1 MKKRVLFSMALMLIA
16 GMTYAQEKNVKE
28 AKSIANGASPKTA
41 DFEKAESLMNEALV
55 NPETKDNPETWNI
68 AGLVQKRWNEEE
80 RKKPILKQAFDTL
93 KFYNTS
99 LDMCKYYLKCDELAQ
114 IPNEKGKIKNKYRKP
129 NTEAIKAELGG
140 NGGLYGGGVYAYND
154 RKDPQLALKFFGGYI
169 DISTDPMLESL
180 NLVQTD
186 TILPLM
192 AYYAS
197 LAAMQVKD
205 YKAVLKYAPY
215 AQKDKENAQDAT
227 IYISTAL
234 KELGDTAQWI
244 NSLKEGMKKY
254 PSNTFFSGSLI
265 DYYINKNKSEE
276 AMRFTDELLANDP
289 QNTFYLYV
297 KGLLYRNEYSN
308 FKNENNADAAEEALN
323 NAAKYYKQTVD
334 LDPDNKQIP
343 DNAVV
348 YSELGLVY
356 SLQAQD
362 FSEKATSDINNP
374 KYATDQATMKNFYE
388 EAKNAY
394 EKARELSPDNKDL
407 WLNGLH
413 RVYYN
418 LNMGEQFEEMD
429 KMLTGGAN

>member
-28 AKSIANGASPKTA
+28 AKSIASGTSPKTA

-55 NPETKDNPETWNI
+55 NPETKDDAETWNI
-68 AGLVQKRWNEEE
+68 AGFVQKRWNEEE
-80 RKKPILKQAFDTL
+80 RKKPILKQEFDTL
-93 KFYNTS
+93 KFYNTA
-99 LDMCKYYLKCDELAQ
+99 LDMCKYFLKCDELAQ
-114 IPNEKGKIKNKYRKP
+114 IPNEKGKIKNKYRKA
-129 NTEAIKAELGG
+129 NTESIKAELGG

-169 DISTDPMLESL
+169 DVATDPMLESS

-186 TILPLM
+186 SILPLM

-234 KELGDTAQWI
+234 KEMGDTAQWI
-244 NSLKEGMKKY
+244 NSLKEGMKMY

-276 AMRFTDELLANDP
+276 AMKFTDELLANDP

-308 FKNENNADAAEEALN
+308 FKNENNAEAAEEALK
-323 NAAKYYKQTVD
+323 NAATYYTQTVD

-362 FSEKATSDINNP
+362 FSEKAASDINDP
-374 KYATDQATMKNFYE
+374 KYAADQAEMKKFYE
-388 EAKNAY
+388 AAKDAY

-418 LNMGEQFEEMD
+418 LNMGDQFEEMD